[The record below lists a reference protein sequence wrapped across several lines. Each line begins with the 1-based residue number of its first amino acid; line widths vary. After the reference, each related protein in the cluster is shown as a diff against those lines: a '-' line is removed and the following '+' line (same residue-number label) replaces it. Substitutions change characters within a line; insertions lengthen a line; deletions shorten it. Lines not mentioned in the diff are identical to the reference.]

1 MSLAIVRTR
10 ASCGLAAPVVTVEVH
25 LSNGLPSFS
34 IVGLPETV
42 VRESRERV
50 RSALLTS
57 GYNFPARRITVN
69 LAPAD
74 LPKEGGRFDLPIA
87 LGILEASDQLPVR
100 CLNAL
105 ECVGELGL
113 GGELRPIE
121 GALVLSRAVSQ
132 EERTL
137 VLPAANVE
145 EALLVAGA
153 KVLSVSHLTELT
165 AHLSGRRVLPYT
177 RPEPSRTLSITG
189 PDMADVRGQYLG
201 RRALELAAAGGHHL
215 LLVGPPGCGKT
226 MLAQRLP
233 GLLPLMT
240 EEEALESAATFASSA
255 GGVNPDLWQNRPFR
269 TPHHGVSAV
278 ALVGGGA
285 KALPGEVSLAHHG
298 ILFLDEFCEFDKRVL
313 DQLREPLEQG
323 SITISRARRTVR
335 YPSRFQLVAAMNP
348 CPCGYY
354 GDPSGRCRCT
364 AQRITR
370 YMDRISGPLIDRI
383 DLQIYLGP
391 VDSAALNPKIPCG
404 ESSST
409 VRCRVKHAR
418 AAQYSRFGEI
428 NARVAIDVLE
438 KRCQLN
444 PDAHQFL
451 IESMRTLRFS
461 ARAYYR
467 ILRLARTIAD
477 LSASDY
483 IEPQHITESIHY
495 RYLDRVSV

>member
-113 GGELRPIE
+113 GGELRPIQ

-354 GDPSGRCRCT
+354 GDPSGRCT

-404 ESSST
+404 EASST

>member
-1 MSLAIVRTR
+1 
-10 ASCGLAAPVVTVEVH
+10 
-25 LSNGLPSFS
+25 
-34 IVGLPETV
+34 
-42 VRESRERV
+42 
-50 RSALLTS
+50 
-57 GYNFPARRITVN
+57 
-69 LAPAD
+69 
-74 LPKEGGRFDLPIA
+74 
-87 LGILEASDQLPVR
+87 
-100 CLNAL
+100 
-105 ECVGELGL
+105 
-113 GGELRPIE
+113 
-121 GALVLSRAVSQ
+121 
-132 EERTL
+132 
-137 VLPAANVE
+137 
-145 EALLVAGA
+145 
-153 KVLSVSHLTELT
+153 
-165 AHLSGRRVLPYT
+165 
-177 RPEPSRTLSITG
+177 
-189 PDMADVRGQYLG
+189 
-201 RRALELAAAGGHHL
+201 
-215 LLVGPPGCGKT
+215 
-226 MLAQRLP
+226 
-233 GLLPLMT
+233 MT

-364 AQRITR
+364 AQRVTR

-383 DLQIYLGP
+383 DLQINLGP
-391 VDSAALNPKIPCG
+391 VDSAALNPKFPCG

-428 NARVAIDVLE
+428 NARVAIDVFE

-461 ARAYYR
+461 ARAYHR

-477 LSASDY
+477 LSASDR

-495 RYLDRVSV
+495 RYLDRVLV

>member
-113 GGELRPIE
+113 GGELRPIQ

-177 RPEPSRTLSITG
+177 RPEPSRTFSITG

-269 TPHHGVSAV
+269 TP
-278 ALVGGGA
+278 
-285 KALPGEVSLAHHG
+285 HHG